1 MRAEKAATAPTD
13 YNGYTSLFW
22 DWLNTRVLTLDM
34 AVELGLVVIATGL
47 AYLFYRPI
55 HTRII
60 PYTTQTYRWPVLSLL
75 VRVLDALLY
84 PILAIV
90 ILFIA
95 DQISTRIGYDAGLCR
110 VVMKL
115 FAAWIVIRMVAQLI
129 KNEFARNL
137 AALII
142 WCIAALSIF
151 GVLDQVSETLGDT
164 GFTLGEFRIT
174 ALGVIK
180 GLLVLAA
187 LLYGSM
193 ALATLVDTRLTRTKL
208 NPASRVLIGKI
219 NRILLVGVALL
230 IAITTAGIDLSVLAV
245 FGGALGLGIGFG
257 LQRGFSNMFSGMMLL
272 IDQSIKP
279 GDVIEVPDP
288 SGKESTFG
296 WVTHMG
302 GRYTEIV
309 TRDNRS
315 FLIPNEHL
323 ITQQV
328 VNWSHGDTLVRLK
341 VGFGVNY
348 KSDPHAVKRI
358 AEEAAAKV
366 ERVEKTPK
374 PACHLVEFGDSSI
387 NFSLRFWI
395 RDAEK
400 GVTNVKGDVM
410 LALWDAFK
418 ANNIDIPYPHR
429 EVYIHDTR
437 QRSNLF

>member
-1 MRAEKAATAPTD
+1 MSGGSNTPVETGDAGYAAMA
-13 YNGYTSLFW
+13 W
-22 DWLNTRVLTLDM
+22 DWLNSRVLTFDM
-34 AVELGLVVIATGL
+34 AVETGLAFIALGL
-47 AYLFYRPI
+47 AYLFYTPI
-55 HTRII
+55 HRRLT
-60 PYTTQTYRWPVLSLL
+60 PMTAQAYRWPVLAML
-75 VRVLDALLY
+75 VRACDALLY
-84 PILAIV
+84 PIIAIV
-90 ILFIA
+90 VLFVA
-95 DQISTRIGYDAGLCR
+95 DQVSTAAGYDAGLCR
-110 VVMKL
+110 VIMKL
-115 FAAWIVIRMVAQLI
+115 LAAWIVIRLITQVI

-137 AALII
+137 AAAII

-151 GVLDQVSETLGDT
+151 GVLDQVSTTLAET

-193 ALATLVDTRLTRTKL
+193 ALAALVDTRLTRTKL

-219 NRILLVGVALL
+219 TRIFLIVCALL

-257 LQRGFSNMFSGMMLL
+257 LQRGFSNMFSGIMLL

-288 SGKESTFG
+288 AGKESTFG

-341 VGFGVNY
+341 VRFGVHY
-348 KSDPHAVKRI
+348 DSDPHAVKRI
-358 AEEAAAKV
+358 AEQAAAAV
-366 ERVEKTPK
+366 RRVEADPK
-374 PACHLVEFGDSSI
+374 PACHLVEFGDSAI
-387 NFSLRFWI
+387 DFSLRFWI

-400 GVTNVKGDVM
+400 GVTNVQGDVM

-418 ANNIDIPYPHR
+418 ANGIAIPYPHR
-429 EVYIHDTR
+429 EIYIHKEKTDGTAP
-437 QRSNLF
+437 